1 MRINLWFSEDI
12 QRWHWVLIHDRSVGI
27 QHEGGESGELRDA
40 LNDIAKT
47 VEHVERCYQSDAVNA
62 VKS

>member
-12 QRWHWVLIHDRSVGI
+12 KRWHWVLIHGNGALLK
-27 QHEGGESGELRDA
+27 HEGGESGELRDA

-47 VEHVERCYQSDAVNA
+47 VEHVERCYQSDAVHA
-62 VKS
+62 VKN

>member
-1 MRINLWFSEDI
+1 MRIYLWFSEDI
-12 QRWHWVLIHDRSVGI
+12 KRWHCVLIHGNGALLK
-27 QHEGGESGELRDA
+27 HEGGESGELRDA